1 MIKLLSIII
10 ILQLYRDL
18 SRQTHT
24 QEETPS
30 EMTHE
35 HKLILKTG
43 HSLNE
48 HKHIPTKNTVH
59 VYAST
64 HSMLLMQ
71 ILLATQHTQNVYN
84 ILTLHECTY
93 TWCQIHSTSLH
104 SRRLET
110 LCALSNVHIYIH
122 TRTNTMYSNR
132 STTHARSTPQPLER
146 GSRHRHR
153 FDYNRHFLVLR
164 QARFL

>member
-10 ILQLYRDL
+10 LQYRDL

-24 QEETPS
+24 RRGLRHHQKWHMNT
-30 EMTHE
+30 
-35 HKLILKTG
+35 
-43 HSLNE
+43 SLFLRRGIAWMNT
-48 HKHIPTKNTVH
+48 HIPAKNT

-71 ILLATQHTQNVYN
+71 ILLATQHAQNVYN

-153 FDYNRHFLVLR
+153 LDYNRHFLVLR